1 MVARRTRGKA
11 CSCLYRL

>member
-1 MVARRTRGKA
+1 MVARRTRRKA